1 MPSMSHPLERRLVA
15 LRRRVRRR
23 ETIYA
28 LCLTTA
34 SLLAAIV
41 ALGTIDYLLQLH
53 DRGLRIIASLAAL
66 AVFGVMA
73 YRLLASSLLSPIRD
87 VDLALSAERF
97 FPNLH
102 NRLAS
107 AVEFL
112 QQSED
117 DPTAGSP
124 ALRRAVIAQATAE
137 TQDADLSTVLDPRP
151 TIRAAAVLAA
161 ACLLS
166 GVIVALAPSVS
177 STALLRLLNP
187 FGNATWPQATHLV
200 ILSPVER
207 IARGQNFHV
216 EVADLY
222 GARLPQQVF
231 IHYRLQSPDGGTVAE
246 TEPMRPADARMV
258 ADRENV
264 VRPFSYRVD
273 GGDDRSMP
281 WLNVDVVDPPAIESI
296 SIRLIPPAHTGKPP
310 TTSGRHIRALVG
322 TRVQIV
328 GKATKPLTSASLCL
342 EDGRTIPAQ
351 LTDDALGFSVGAVVD
366 KSGTY
371 WLDLTD
377 AEGLTGGSDDRWQI
391 VAVPDVPPTVHIERP
406 AADLFVTPQAVVPVR
421 VSAKD
426 DLALRSI
433 ALAFR
438 LTESSPESSISLFAG
453 PPQPP
458 RQTDATSDGDT
469 RIVDYRWSLAPLNL
483 QPGMKLPFF
492 ATADDYLP
500 QTVKSAPRRLIV
512 VTPDDLQDRI
522 ADREGLVVAELDRAL
537 KMQRRCR
544 EQVES
549 LQTRL
554 SPLLRLERSDVDQLQ
569 AAEHSQRDVNQVI
582 AGRGEGVPQHCRAI
596 LADLDNNGIDNA
608 DLRRRI
614 ASLLEELDRL
624 DRDVIP
630 PLSRELTSAVK
641 TAQVD
646 GEGQG
651 GGDRPNSPAN
661 ENRTVPLSSASPVR
675 SVVDSLAAA
684 AHRQD
689 SIVASIERQIARFAR
704 WDGYRRLHRELG
716 QLIRD
721 QHDAARRTSDVGRRT
736 LARDLRDLSPQ
747 DAADLNLAA
756 TQQFDLARLLDRLLQ
771 EADQAIAE
779 LRKTDPLAA
788 DTVAD
793 ALDQA
798 RRLAISGQM
807 RAAAGQIQQN
817 QIGQATAAQKQI
829 LQDLREVLDVLAR
842 QTQNEL
848 VRLVKK
854 LKEVETDLAALEQ
867 QQDDIRGQIAAAAKD
882 AKQDAKTRRLQQLA
896 RQQQQLREQ
905 TERLSRELASLQ
917 ADGAAQ
923 AAALAAR
930 QMTHAADRAGQGD
943 GAAAARSADD
953 ARRHLADA
961 CRQLA
966 DKLRQSSARLATEQ
980 VARLEDTVKHLH
992 RQQQNA
998 LDEARRLDGLEQ
1010 SQGQLTRSQALS
1022 LRDLARLQRSLQ
1034 TDAVEL
1040 AQRLSSAAV
1049 LELAMTRAARDM
1061 ARAADLLDRRQ
1072 TGPST
1077 QDAQRL
1083 AVRQLGLLVEVF
1095 KPEPPSAQDQSP
1107 SAGDNPPRQ
1116 GPPAAVLP
1124 PLAELKL
1131 MRLMQQ
1137 ELNSR
1142 IEDLD
1147 KAAAGKPTP
1156 EQSRQYIDLSDQQG
1170 RLADIVLQS
1179 LQPANQD
1186 DELKK
1191 TPPHVKP
1198 IHLRLVDEEQLK
1210 RELGA
1215 AAVKEDDNPLQQIA
1229 SQMREAQQRIARSD
1243 SGPDTQQLQRQIVAD
1258 LDRLIQRARQTA
1270 GQCSS
1275 DTSQS
1280 QPSSRTTPSDRSCD
1294 KPGQPGS
1301 QPPTGKP
1308 PSGTS
1313 PPSAASPTA
1322 RKPNA
1327 AQTQALIKRLWGALP
1342 ERQRELML
1350 QSPPEEFPP
1359 DYELLIE
1366 DYFRRLSEKER

>member
-1 MPSMSHPLERRLVA
+1 MSSMSHPLERKLVA
-15 LRRRVRRR
+15 LRCRVRRR
-23 ETIYA
+23 ETLYA
-28 LCLTTA
+28 LCVTTA

-53 DRGLRIIASLAAL
+53 DRGLRIIASLVAL
-66 AVFGVMA
+66 AVLGGVA
-73 YRLLASSLLSPIRD
+73 YRLVASSLLAPLRD
-87 VDLALSAERF
+87 VDLALRAEQF
-97 FPNLH
+97 FPNLR

-112 QQSED
+112 HEPED

-137 TQDADLSTVLDPRP
+137 TQDSDLASVLDPRP
-151 TIRAAAVLAA
+151 TTRAFALLAAVGLFSA
-161 ACLLS
+161 
-166 GVIVALAPSVS
+166 VIVALAPSVS
-177 STALLRLLNP
+177 RTALLRLLNP
-187 FGNATWPQATHLV
+187 FGNAAWPQATHLV
-200 ILSPVER
+200 VICPVER
-207 IARGQNFHV
+207 IARGQSFHV
-216 EVADLY
+216 EVADVY
-222 GARLPQQVF
+222 GARLPQEAV

-246 TEPMRPADARMV
+246 TERMRATDGKMV

-264 VRPFSYRVD
+264 VCPFSYRVE
-273 GGDDRSMP
+273 GGDDHSMP
-281 WLNVDVVDPPAIESI
+281 WLDVDVVDPPAIESI
-296 SIRLIPPAHTGKPP
+296 AVRLVPPAYTGKPP

-322 TRVQIV
+322 THVQIA

-342 EDGRTIPAQ
+342 EDGRTVPAQ
-351 LTDDALGFSVGAVVD
+351 LTADALGFSVADIVS
-366 KSGTY
+366 KSAAY
-371 WLDLTD
+371 WLKLTD

-391 VAVPDVPPTVHIERP
+391 VAVPDVPPTVHVERP
-406 AADLFVTPQAVVPVR
+406 AADLFVTPQAAVPVR

-433 ALAFR
+433 ALVFR
-438 LTESSPESSISLFAG
+438 LAESTPENSISLFTG

-458 RQTDATSDGDT
+458 RQAEATSDGDS
-469 RIVDYRWSLAPLNL
+469 RVLDYRWPLASLNL
-483 QPGMKLPFF
+483 QPGMKLAFF
-492 ATADDYLP
+492 ATADDHLP

-522 ADREGLVVAELDRAL
+522 ADREGLIVAELDRAL
-537 KMQRRCR
+537 KMQHRCR
-544 EQVES
+544 EQVDS
-549 LQTRL
+549 LQARL
-554 SPLLRLERSDVDQLQ
+554 SRLLRIERSDVDQLQ

-624 DRDVIP
+624 DRNVIP
-630 PLSRELTSAVK
+630 PLGRELTSAVK

-651 GGDRPNSPAN
+651 GGDCPNFRAN
-661 ENRTVPLSSASPVR
+661 ENGTVPLSSANPLR
-675 SVVDSLAAA
+675 SVVGSLVAA
-684 AHRQD
+684 AHHQD
-689 SIVASIERQIARFAR
+689 SIIASLDHQIARFAR

-716 QLIRD
+716 QLVRD
-721 QHDAARRTSDVGRRT
+721 QQDAARRTSDVGRRT

-747 DAADLNLAA
+747 DATDLNIAA
-756 TQQFDLARLLDRLLQ
+756 TQQLDLARLLDRLLQ

-807 RAAAGQIQQN
+807 RTAAGQIQQN

-829 LQDLREVLDVLAR
+829 IENLREVLDVLAR
-842 QTQNEL
+842 QSQNEL

-854 LKEVETDLAALEQ
+854 LKEVEADLAALEQ
-867 QQDDIRGQIAAAAKD
+867 QQDDLHAQIATAAK
-882 AKQDAKTRRLQQLA
+882 DAKTRRLQQLA
-896 RQQQQLREQ
+896 RQQQQLHEQ
-905 TERLSRELASLQ
+905 TERLSRELARLQ
-917 ADGAAQ
+917 AETAAQ
-923 AAALAAR
+923 AATLAAR
-930 QMTHAADRAGQGD
+930 QMADAGERAGQGD
-943 GAAAARSADD
+943 AAAAARSADD
-953 ARRHLADA
+953 ARRSLADA
-961 CRQLA
+961 RRQLA
-966 DKLRQSSARLATEQ
+966 DKLRQASARLANEQ

-998 LDEARRLDGLEQ
+998 LDEAQRLHGLEQ

-1022 LRDLARLQRSLQ
+1022 LRDLAHLQRSLQ
-1034 TDAVEL
+1034 TDAAEL
-1040 AQRLSSAAV
+1040 AQHLGGAAV

-1083 AVRQLGLLVEVF
+1083 AIRQLGLLVEAF
-1095 KPEPPSAQDQSP
+1095 KPEPPSSQDQSP
-1107 SAGDNPPRQ
+1107 AAGDNPPQQ

-1131 MRLMQQ
+1131 MKLMQQ
-1137 ELNSR
+1137 EINSR
-1142 IEDLD
+1142 IEDLN

-1156 EQSRQYIDLSDQQG
+1156 EQSRQYAELSHQQG
-1170 RLADIVLQS
+1170 RLADILLQS
-1179 LQPANQD
+1179 LQPTSQS
-1186 DELKK
+1186 DEPRKA
-1191 TPPHVKP
+1191 PPQVKP
-1198 IHLRLVDEEQLK
+1198 VYHLLVDEQQLK

-1215 AAVKEDDNPLQQIA
+1215 AAEKEDDNPLQQVA
-1229 SQMREAQQRIARSD
+1229 RQMREAQQRIARSD

-1258 LDRLIQRARQTA
+1258 LDRLIQRARQSA

-1275 DTSQS
+1275 DASQS
-1280 QPSSRTTPSDRSCD
+1280 QSSSRSASPGPSRD
-1294 KPGQPGS
+1294 KPGQPGG
-1301 QPPTGKP
+1301 QPPTSKP
-1308 PSGTS
+1308 PTGTS
-1313 PPSAASPTA
+1313 PRSTNAQGPRKADPA
-1322 RKPNA
+1322 R
-1327 AQTQALIKRLWGALP
+1327 TQALMKRLWGSLP
-1342 ERQRELML
+1342 ERQRERML

-1366 DYFRRLSEKER
+1366 DYFRRLSEEGRQP